1 MANTIDAAPRS
12 PAQDTSRHCRTPQRK
27 GGQQQEDRSGPGH
40 KGEKH
45 HNGQSREKNRR
56 ELPWEGE
63 QPKQEKDQNLRQA
76 RKSVEKVDQ
85 GRLMGNFGVSD
96 QDARQIGPQVAVPP
110 HHGGQG
116 KGEQGRSHHENS
128 IQPVGESEPAEHQNG
143 QPRHRRPKAQ
153 SKDNL
158 RKNHPRDCPAAAHPH
173 QGEGDHRQHIGG
185 RVVAAALH
193 LQQGGGVVPQAQ
205 LLGAE
210 DGKHRRGVR
219 GTDNRPG
226 QKALQSRKTQCQ
238 VAEQR
243 CEQRGDRH
251 AQGGQHHRRAAA
263 GRAASQRVPKP
274 P

>member
-1 MANTIDAAPRS
+1 MGRRAAQ
-12 PAQDTSRHCRTPQRK
+12 A
-27 GGQQQEDRSGPGH
+27 G
-40 KGEKH
+40 
-45 HNGQSREKNRR
+45 
-56 ELPWEGE
+56 
-63 QPKQEKDQNLRQA
+63 KDQNLRQA
-76 RKSVEKVDQ
+76 RKSVEKWT
-85 GRLMGNFGVSD
+85 RAAFMGNFGVSD

-110 HHGGQG
+110 PRRAGQRESRAAATT
-116 KGEQGRSHHENS
+116 KIVSSPSERVSLRST
-128 IQPVGESEPAEHQNG
+128 QNG

-226 QKALQSRKTQCQ
+226 QKALQSRKPSAKWQNSAVSSAVTATPR
-238 VAEQR
+238 VDSTTA
-243 CEQRGDRH
+243 
-251 AQGGQHHRRAAA
+251 RAAA

>member
-1 MANTIDAAPRS
+1 MAAPLATAMMANTIDAAPRS
-12 PAQDTSRHCRTPQRK
+12 PAQDTSRHCRTPQRRC
-27 GGQQQEDRSGPGH
+27 QQQEDRSGPGH

-110 HHGGQG
+110 TTAGRA

-143 QPRHRRPKAQ
+143 QPDPVRRQPA
-153 SKDNL
+153 
-158 RKNHPRDCPAAAHPH
+158 CPH
-173 QGEGDHRQHIGG
+173 
-185 RVVAAALH
+185 
-193 LQQGGGVVPQAQ
+193 
-205 LLGAE
+205 
-210 DGKHRRGVR
+210 
-219 GTDNRPG
+219 
-226 QKALQSRKTQCQ
+226 
-238 VAEQR
+238 
-243 CEQRGDRH
+243 
-251 AQGGQHHRRAAA
+251 RAAVGVGA
-263 GRAASQRVPKP
+263 GRGCASS
-274 P
+274 